1 MKLDV
6 KFNESGQSF
15 QTDFGKLTPLQ
26 GPPGLS
32 AYEIAVKQGFKGS
45 EAEWVEN
52 LQGEA
57 GPIGPQGPKGDTGS
71 TGPQGPKGDTGPTG
85 PAYTLTEADKAA
97 ITAAV
102 VAALPVYDGE
112 VVSA

>member
-26 GPPGLS
+26 GPPGSS

-45 EAEWVEN
+45 EAEWVES
-52 LQGEA
+52 LQ
-57 GPIGPQGPKGDTGS
+57 
-71 TGPQGPKGDTGPTG
+71 G
-85 PAYTLTEADKAA
+85 PAYTLTAADKAA